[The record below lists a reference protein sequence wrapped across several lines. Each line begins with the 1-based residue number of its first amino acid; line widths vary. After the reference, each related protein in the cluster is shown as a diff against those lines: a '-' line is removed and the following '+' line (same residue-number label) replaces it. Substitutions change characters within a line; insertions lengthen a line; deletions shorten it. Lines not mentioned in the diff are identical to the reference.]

1 MMTPGLREFV
11 LEAPARDPGNAP
23 KSDKKNDPG
32 KDPPNSVQDP
42 LPAALAALA
51 QAFTVVGEPGAPG
64 SGVRRRTWL
73 DTFDW
78 RLYRAGLMLEVEQ
91 ASRTGRLLLTKTAP
105 TPPAH
110 STPPAPP
117 PPHLPPRPRPP
128 PPRQPPLPSRP
139 NSPSPAGRPDVPPRT
154 CPPARSGTRS
164 RR

>member
-73 DTFDW
+73 DTFDG
-78 RLYRAGLMLEVEQ
+78 RLSGAGLMLEVER
-91 ASRTGRLLLTKTAP
+91 ASGTGRLLLTKTAP
-105 TPPAH
+105 TPPAN
-110 STPPAPP
+110 SAPPAAPAPP
-117 PPHLPPRPRPP
+117 TA
-128 PPRQPPLPSRP
+128 PPLHAEQP
-139 NSPSPAGRPDVPPRT
+139 V
-154 CPPARSGTRS
+154 TRS
-164 RR
+164 

>member
-51 QAFTVVGEPGAPG
+51 QAFTVVGEPG

-78 RLYRAGLMLEVEQ
+78 RLYRAGLMLE
-91 ASRTGRLLLTKTAP
+91 ADRK
-105 TPPAH
+105 
-110 STPPAPP
+110 
-117 PPHLPPRPRPP
+117 RPR
-128 PPRQPPLPSRP
+128 L
-139 NSPSPAGRPDVPPRT
+139 NSTHLG
-154 CPPARSGTRS
+154 
-164 RR
+164 

>member
-73 DTFDW
+73 ELSGR
-78 RLYRAGLMLEVEQ
+78 RLSGA
-91 ASRTGRLLLTKTAP
+91 ASLRGSDHPTGPGRLLLTKTAP
-105 TPPAH
+105 TPPAN
-110 STPPAPP
+110 SAP
-117 PPHLPPRPRPP
+117 
-128 PPRQPPLPSRP
+128 
-139 NSPSPAGRPDVPPRT
+139 
-154 CPPARSGTRS
+154 
-164 RR
+164 